1 MHDPLCGCT
10 VHCTEVR
17 FGSLLSSGFITA
29 IVVNLPERKM
39 AKCTSVRWLSGLKRH
54 YLADLQRLWEWFKPY
69 CCWNSLFI
77 IIQGISYWSNK
88 TNTLCGIKSAKL
100 KGKVIKFEIM
110 RLIVVYL
117 ALVKPVTKIVFSL
130 INWWCQDFI
139 GILENPIQWLAGTGH
154 SYPNLHSGKDP
165 TCISVSVHSDLI
177 FLLKE
182 NMSLTHT

>member
-1 MHDPLCGCT
+1 MPR
-10 VHCTEVR
+10 CTEVR
-17 FGSLLSSGFITA
+17 FASLLSSGFITA

-39 AKCTSVRWLSGLKRH
+39 AKRTSVRWLSGLKRH

-77 IIQGISYWSNK
+77 IIQGISYWRNK

-139 GILENPIQWLAGTGH
+139 GILENPIQWLPMKYVWPVQGTAI
-154 SYPNLHSGKDP
+154 P
-165 TCISVSVHSDLI
+165 TSIAERTQLV
-177 FLLKE
+177 FLCLYIQI
-182 NMSLTHT
+182 LFFY